1 MDNICENIEEYNP
14 DKEHKVLVAWI
25 YASLQKKINAKT
37 YSSFCDWYYTS
48 IR

>member
-25 YASLQKKINAKT
+25 YASLQKK
-37 YSSFCDWYYTS
+37 
-48 IR
+48 

>member
-25 YASLQKKINAKT
+25 YAYLQKKLMQKHIL
-37 YSSFCDWYYTS
+37 F
-48 IR
+48 